1 MAENWRNDV
10 DAIADA
16 LGVDMDG
23 NWRNDL
29 HAIREAVENGSG
41 GGGGGGIADGAVT
54 TVKLADGAV
63 TNAKI
68 TNGTIT
74 GAKIAPG
81 TITADLIAAG
91 VIPASIVATVCPAT
105 TVNFAFSEDG
115 TTFSFTGGTFLWL
128 STDNKYGV
136 VTIGA
141 AINVPYV
148 PGRILVMDVSNP
160 DAVSIVARSINPA
173 ITFAENE
180 VVIGNFFNYNTNPI
194 IQTATVYGSGA
205 YTWSATAGHHE
216 AYGDISTS
224 GAELSLTVGDIICTI
239 TNTGTNGSISI
250 AARSGSLSPID
261 IRRFSIYADA
271 SEGNAQ
277 DGITLTTTP
286 VVVDDTVLLA
296 SNDCPHIWVGNGRR
310 VTEFK
315 IFASGNGARTR
326 IISDYLSY

>member
-1 MAENWRNDV
+1 MSENWRNDI

-54 TVKLADGAV
+54 TVKLADSAV

-68 TNGTIT
+68 ANGTIT
-74 GAKIAPG
+74 GAKIASG

-91 VIPASIVATVCPAT
+91 IVPRPLVATVCPVS

-115 TTFSFTGGTFLWL
+115 STFSFTGGTFLWV
-128 STDNKYGV
+128 SADNKYGV
-136 VTIGA
+136 VTLGA

-148 PGRILVMDVSNP
+148 AGRILVMDVSNP
-160 DAVSIVARSINPA
+160 DAPSIVARSINPA

-180 VVIGNFFNYNTNPI
+180 VVIGNFFNYNTNPVT
-194 IQTATVYGSGA
+194 QTATVYGSGA

-216 AYGDISTS
+216 VYGDISNA
-224 GAELSLTVGDIICTI
+224 GNILSLTVGDFICSI
-239 TNTGTNGSISI
+239 ENTGTNGSVSIS
-250 AARSGSLSPID
+250 AVSGSLSPID
-261 IRRFSIYADA
+261 IRRFSIYQDS

-286 VVVDDTVLLA
+286 VVIDDTVLLA

-310 VTEFK
+310 VIEFK

-326 IISDYLSY
+326 IISDYLSD